1 MSPTSSTSTSISQ
14 FPDLPGLPGLPG
26 LRESVLRV
34 SGLQD
39 RVSAAQGPHR
49 HPDLVAGAA
58 VGAADVVELNVIRQT
73 DLDPVPWRCRNP
85 NRPESFL
92 EIPRRERQPDGSAHS
107 IDEWRRTMMS
117 YSRRTRHRA
126 IAGAVYI
133 GALAGAAFFGG
144 APAAT
149 AQPPAPPPP
158 APPNCSPADWAG
170 VRAGVAAATSVYLFT
185 HPPVNDFF
193 ATLEGQSREE
203 MQPQVQEYLDANPQV
218 RAELEGIK
226 QPAVDFLNRCR

>member
-1 MSPTSSTSTSISQ
+1 M
-14 FPDLPGLPGLPG
+14 F
-26 LRESVLRV
+26 
-34 SGLQD
+34 
-39 RVSAAQGPHR
+39 
-49 HPDLVAGAA
+49 
-58 VGAADVVELNVIRQT
+58 
-73 DLDPVPWRCRNP
+73 
-85 NRPESFL
+85 
-92 EIPRRERQPDGSAHS
+92 
-107 IDEWRRTMMS
+107 

-133 GALAGAAFFGG
+133 GALAGAALFCL

-149 AQPPAPPPP
+149 AQPPTP

-203 MQPQVQEYLDANPQV
+203 MQPRVQEYLDANPQV